1 MKKALIWVLALGL
14 IGGLSVTIARS
25 AGKGKKFEF
34 QYAAKFVCG
43 RDPQGAFLRVIPG
56 FYSTAI
62 AIHNPN
68 NRRVRFRK
76 KVALTFPADAPRERD
91 AEQLPGLVSDF
102 QDDTLDA
109 DQALQVD
116 CEEIFGKEAN
126 EFQFS
131 EFFPTRGPESGF
143 PPYIQGFVIIESKHS
158 LDVSAVYT
166 AGQGDPRADPG
177 SFLVRSIDMEQIK
190 ERRIKD
196 RRRDDDDDDD
206 DDKKDD

>member
-14 IGGLSVTIARS
+14 IGGLSVTIVRS
-25 AGKGKKFEF
+25 NDKVGKFKF

-43 RDPQGAFLRVIPG
+43 QDRQGAFLRVIPG

-68 NRRVRFRK
+68 NKSVELRK
-76 KVALTFPADAPRERD
+76 KAALTFPPGDQRPER
-91 AEQLPGLVSDF
+91 VSDF

-109 DQALQVD
+109 DQALLVD

-126 EFQFS
+126 DFQYS
-131 EFFPTRGPESGF
+131 EFFPTRGPQNGF
-143 PPYIQGFVIIESKHS
+143 PPYIQGFVIIASKRS
-158 LDVSAVYT
+158 LDVSAVYI
-166 AGQGDPRADPG
+166 AGQGDLNDPG
-177 SFLVRSIDMEQIK
+177 SFLVRSIDMEQTR

-196 RRRDDDDDDD
+196 
-206 DDKKDD
+206 

>member
-25 AGKGKKFEF
+25 GGKEGESVF

-68 NRRVRFRK
+68 NKSVDLRK
-76 KVALTFPADAPRERD
+76 KAALTFPPSGQR
-91 AEQLPGLVSDF
+91 PGRVSVF

-109 DQALQVD
+109 DEALQVD
-116 CEEIFGKEAN
+116 CQEIFGREGGKEDFL
-126 EFQFS
+126 ESQ
-131 EFFPTRGPESGF
+131 FFPGRGPEEGF
-143 PPYIQGFVIIESKHS
+143 PPYIQGFVIIESKSS

-166 AGQGDPRADPG
+166 AGEGDPR
-177 SFLVRSIDMEQIK
+177 Q
-190 ERRIKD
+190 
-196 RRRDDDDDDD
+196 
-206 DDKKDD
+206 KKSGEFRVNVEGQKL